1 METNL
6 SYRITRTWR
15 GSAVRALGVLGLAPV
30 FAASALAQGGSGGI
44 GTDQPGST
52 GATPTVSAAD
62 GVFPIVG
69 RHTYGDGLGA
79 GRNHQGQDL
88 MAKCGKPVV
97 AAQAGRIQTNRYQAS
112 GAGNYIVVDGRGAIE
127 DMVYMHLQ
135 TRSPMRK
142 GSLVEAGDLLG
153 RVGTTGRSSACHLHF
168 EIWSEPG
175 WYEGGDPL
183 DPEPILRGWD
193 RSA

>member
-1 METNL
+1 MT
-6 SYRITRTWR
+6 YRILRART
-15 GSAVRALGVLGLAPV
+15 GRAARILGVIGLTPL
-30 FAASALAQGGSGGI
+30 FATSALAQGGSGGI
-44 GTDQPGST
+44 GTDDPGSDSGT
-52 GATPTVSAAD
+52 AVASAED

-97 AAQAGRIQTNRYQAS
+97 AAQPGRIQTNKYQGS

-127 DMVYMHLQ
+127 DMVYMHLEA
-135 TRSPMRK
+135 RSPMRK

-168 EIWSEPG
+168 EIWSAPG

-193 RSA
+193 RAG